1 MFRRE
6 REAQHSGDMNRQQ
19 DGCGREAGLTHL
31 IASALRRCESI
42 ARSRRLRKEQ
52 GGFAAAANPKDMS
65 LEHIEIKREEI

>member
-1 MFRRE
+1 MLTPSLYLPPKRSG
-6 REAQHSGDMNRQQ
+6 AQEGKRP
-19 DGCGREAGLTHL
+19 RAGLTHL